1 MRQKF
6 GRVLGTAALAVIVAG
21 GAASCK
27 SDSGS
32 DTGTGSGTAATCGY
46 KIAFF
51 GALTGGN
58 AQLGI
63 NIRDGA
69 KLALDQYNTANAS
82 CKVELVEKDSAGSP
96 DQAPALATALA
107 QDAKVLGVVGPAFSG
122 ESKVANPILS
132 QAGIVILTASATNP
146 ALAKQGV
153 KTFHRGLGNDAS
165 QGPGVA
171 NYIKSVMKAQKVF
184 VVDDASEYGKGLAE
198 QVKTTLGAAVV
209 GSAVVKEQQTDFGA
223 LVQQIKSSGADTM
236 FWGGYYR
243 EAAPFLKQFRE
254 AGGTAKFVAG
264 DGVKDQAFVDGAGAA
279 NAEGAI
285 LTCPCVPPE
294 KTGGTFAADYK
305 AASGRDPGTYS
316 AEAFDAA
323 NILLAGIKAGNTTRD
338 KLNTFVGSYSGKGI
352 TTTFKFQPD
361 GELDPSAVAIWA
373 YKVAGG
379 KVVADQE
386 TPKS

>member
-1 MRQKF
+1 MRQSLARAI
-6 GRVLGTAALAVIVAG
+6 GGVAMVGLLVGSAACASDDDG
-21 GAASCK
+21 G
-27 SDSGS
+27 
-32 DTGTGSGTAATCGY
+32 DTGGGSSNNCGS

-69 KLALDQYNTANAS
+69 KLAVDQYNKANAD
-82 CKVELVEKDSAGSP
+82 CKVELVEKDSAGDP
-96 DQAPALATALA
+96 AQASGLATSIV

-132 QAGIVILTASATNP
+132 KEGVVIITPSATNP
-146 ALAKQGV
+146 ALATQGD

-165 QGPGVA
+165 QGPGA
-171 NYIKSVMKAQKVF
+171 ALYMKDVMKVQKAF
-184 VVDDASEYGKGLAE
+184 VVDDASEYGKGLAD
-198 QVKTTLGAAVV
+198 QVKQTLGSTVV

-223 LVQQIKSSGADTM
+223 LVQQIKSTGADSI

-243 EAAPFLKQFRE
+243 EAAPFLKQFRD
-254 AGGTAKFVAG
+254 AGNKATFVAG

-294 KTGGTFAADYK
+294 KAGGTFAADYK
-305 AASGRDPGTYS
+305 TATGREAGTYS

-338 KLNTFVGSYSGKGI
+338 KLETFVDGYTGDGV
-352 TTTFKFQPD
+352 TTKFKFQEN
-361 GELDPSAVAIWA
+361 GEIDPASVAVWA
-373 YKVAGG
+373 YKVQGG
-379 KVVADQE
+379 KVVADQP

>member
-1 MRQKF
+1 LRQS
-6 GRVLGTAALAVIVAG
+6 LARAIGGVAMAG
-21 GAASCK
+21 LLVGAAACAK
-27 SDSGS
+27 NNND
-32 DTGTGSGTAATCGY
+32 DTTSASNCGN

-69 KLALDQYNTANAS
+69 KLAVDEYNKANAD
-82 CKVELVEKDSAGSP
+82 CKVELVEKDSAGDP
-96 DQAPALATALA
+96 AQASGLATSLV

-132 QAGIVILTASATNP
+132 KEGVVIVTPSATNP
-146 ALAKQGV
+146 ALAKQGDA
-153 KTFHRGLGNDAS
+153 TFHRALGNDAS
-165 QGPGVA
+165 QGPGA
-171 NYIKSVMKAQKVF
+171 AMYMKSVLKVQKTF
-184 VVDDASEYGKGLAE
+184 VVDDASEYGKGLAD
-198 QVKTTLGAAVV
+198 QVKTVLGPIVV
-209 GSAVVKEQQTDFGA
+209 KFDVVKEKQIDFGA
-223 LVQQIKSSGADTM
+223 LVQSVQSSGADSL

-243 EAAPFLKQFRE
+243 EAAPFLKQYRE
-254 AGGTAKFVAG
+254 AGGKATFVAG
-264 DGVKDQAFVDGAGAA
+264 DGVKDQAFIDGAGAA

-294 KTGGTFAADYK
+294 KAGGTFTADYK
-305 AASGRDPGTYS
+305 TATGRDAGTYS

-323 NILLAGIKAGNTTRD
+323 NILLSGIKAGNTSRA
-338 KLNTFVGSYSGKGI
+338 KLETYVDGYTGQGV
-352 TTTFKFQPD
+352 TTKFKFQAD
-361 GELDPSAVAIWA
+361 GDIDPTAVAVWA
-373 YKVAGG
+373 YKVTGG